1 MVMQSK
7 KWVMLLISGVMA
19 FTAAVAAGEESIPQ
33 AVGPFAL
40 GQDIAEL
47 ATLLKMETAL
57 PLRYQ
62 EYLNEVEIKP
72 LEGFKAGLVTYG
84 LCAQPGQV
92 VRIKLKY
99 LDSRRE
105 FYDALLE
112 RVKQRF
118 GRPSEYNGDPF
129 HIVISWKWSFADAD
143 GRRVTL
149 NLAHNTRDVEEKY
162 GNTLKLTML
171 DAIAE
176 ERQCYLQQN
185 PVVREREADRPMPLK
200 QLSSQQWDRLVPR

>member
-1 MVMQSK
+1 MQSK
-7 KWVMLLISGVMA
+7 WWLAVIILGVMVIGGLA
-19 FTAAVAAGEESIPQ
+19 GAGEQTIPQ

-40 GQDIAEL
+40 GQDIADL
-47 ATLLKMETAL
+47 AASVRMETAL

-72 LEGFKAGLVTYG
+72 LAGFKSGLITYG

-143 GRRVTL
+143 GHRITL

-162 GNTLKLTML
+162 GNTLKISML
-171 DAIAE
+171 DAMAQ
-176 ERQCYLQQN
+176 ERQCYLKQN
-185 PVVREREADRPMPLK
+185 PVVRQREADRPISL
-200 QLSSQQWDRLVPR
+200 QQMSPQEWDRLVPR

>member
-1 MVMQSK
+1 MQSK
-7 KWVMLLISGVMA
+7 WWLAVLILGVMVMGGPA
-19 FTAAVAAGEESIPQ
+19 GAGEQTIPQ

-40 GQDIAEL
+40 GQNIADL
-47 ATLLKMETAL
+47 AALVKMDTAL

-72 LEGFKAGLVTYG
+72 LAGFKAGLITYG

-129 HIVISWKWSFADAD
+129 HIVISWKWSFADAA
-143 GRRVTL
+143 GRRITL

-162 GNTLKLTML
+162 GNTLKLTVL
-171 DAIAE
+171 DAITA
-176 ERQCYLQQN
+176 ERQCFLKQN
-185 PVVREREADRPMPLK
+185 TMAREREADRPIPLK
-200 QLSSQQWDRLVPR
+200 QMSPQEWDRLVPR

>member
-1 MVMQSK
+1 MQSK
-7 KWVMLLISGVMA
+7 WWLTLLVLGVLMMRGPA
-19 FTAAVAAGEESIPQ
+19 GAGEQTIPQ
-33 AVGPFAL
+33 AVGPFAF
-40 GQDIAEL
+40 GQDIADL
-47 ATLLKMETAL
+47 AAFVKMETAL

-72 LEGFKAGLVTYG
+72 LAGFKSGLITYG

-129 HIVISWKWSFADAD
+129 HIIISWKWSFADAA
-143 GRRVTL
+143 GRRITL
-149 NLAHNTRDVEEKY
+149 NLAHNTRDAEEKY
-162 GNTLKLTML
+162 GNTIKLSLLGAM
-171 DAIAE
+171 AQ
-176 ERQCYLQQN
+176 ERQCFLQQN
-185 PVVREREADRPMPLK
+185 PVAREREADRPIPLK
-200 QLSSQQWDRLVPR
+200 QMSSHEWDRLVPR

>member
-1 MVMQSK
+1 MQSK
-7 KWVMLLISGVMA
+7 WWLAVLILVVMV
-19 FTAAVAAGEESIPQ
+19 TRVTVVTGEETIPQ

-40 GQDIAEL
+40 GQDIADL
-47 ATLLKMETAL
+47 AAFVRMETAL

-72 LEGFKAGLVTYG
+72 LAGFKSGLITYG

-143 GRRVTL
+143 GHRITL

-162 GNTLKLTML
+162 GNTLKISML
-171 DAIAE
+171 DVMAQ
-176 ERQCYLQQN
+176 ERQCYLKQN
-185 PVVREREADRPMPLK
+185 PMVRQREADRPISL
-200 QLSSQQWDRLVPR
+200 QQMSPQEWDRLVPH

>member
-1 MVMQSK
+1 MQSK
-7 KWVMLLISGVMA
+7 WWLTLFVLGILVVRGPA
-19 FTAAVAAGEESIPQ
+19 GAGEQTIPQ
-33 AVGPFAL
+33 AVGPFAF
-40 GQDIAEL
+40 GQDIADL
-47 ATLLKMETAL
+47 AAFVKMETAL

-72 LEGFKAGLVTYG
+72 LAGFKSGLITYG
-84 LCAQPGQV
+84 LCARPGEV

-143 GRRVTL
+143 GHRVTL
-149 NLAHNTRDVEEKY
+149 NLAHNTRDVEEKF
-162 GNTLKLTML
+162 GNTLKITML
-171 DAIAE
+171 DAIAQ
-176 ERQCYLQQN
+176 ERECYLKQN
-185 PVVREREADRPMPLK
+185 ALVREREADRPIPLK
-200 QLSSQQWDRLVPR
+200 QMSSQEWDRLVPR

>member
-7 KWVMLLISGVMA
+7 RWLMVLILGVMV
-19 FTAAVAAGEESIPQ
+19 FTASVAAGEESIPR

-72 LEGFKAGLVTYG
+72 LAGFKAGLITYG
-84 LCAQPGQV
+84 LCAQPGQI

-129 HIVISWKWSFADAD
+129 HIVISWKWSFADAA
-143 GRRVTL
+143 GRRITL

-162 GNTLKLTML
+162 GNTLKISML
-171 DAIAE
+171 DAIAQ

-185 PVVREREADRPMPLK
+185 PVVREREADRPISLK
-200 QLSSQQWDRLVPR
+200 QMSPQEWDRLVPR

>member
-1 MVMQSK
+1 MQSK
-7 KWVMLLISGVMA
+7 WWLTVLVLGVM
-19 FTAAVAAGEESIPQ
+19 VLRGPVGAGEETIPR
-33 AVGPFAL
+33 AVGPFAF
-40 GQDIAEL
+40 GQDIADL
-47 ATLLKMETAL
+47 AAFVKMETAL

-72 LEGFKAGLVTYG
+72 LEGFKSGLITYG

-129 HIVISWKWSFADAD
+129 HIVISWKWSFADAA
-143 GRRVTL
+143 GRRITL
-149 NLAHNTRDVEEKY
+149 TLAHNTRDVEEKY
-162 GNTLKLTML
+162 GNSLKLTML
-171 DAIAE
+171 DAMVQ

-185 PVVREREADRPMPLK
+185 PVAREREADRPIPLK
-200 QLSSQQWDRLVPR
+200 QMSSQEWDRLVPR